1 MGMEIARIERTQL
14 AHRVVE
20 SLGLDPQTARL
31 DSSTAIAAS
40 VRRAASFLCPTP
52 PAALVR
58 EVNDALFGLT
68 ESPLQE
74 IRDAIY
80 SAVNALVALG
90 DLVELPLEDSGGL
103 SRRHLFLGPPSYVPQ
118 ASRCI
123 VLGVRP
129 EGAPILSEGMLG
141 RIEYDGEVRF
151 IRRREESE
159 DLEELLAGEGL
170 FGLGLEHWLKAP
182 RRASP
187 GDLVEEYIARLD
199 AAGDSGD
206 IEGIRMIDPS
216 SDVVYYRGRW
226 RAPKQ
231 DDDGRFVARRPQA
244 YGADL
249 WCFAEVRDGRVGK
262 LIDLPIASPIAR
274 GADEAWRLQAAIDR
288 LSGNPQRL
296 RIRRLPG
303 QAPIVDVFS
312 PLPSWHQRRLEY
324 NAARADRSG
333 GALFSYSLAAD
344 DVAEEVRYLTEMLW
358 LESEEAGGSDH
369 GSR

>member
-1 MGMEIARIERTQL
+1 MGMELARIERSQL

-20 SLGLDPQTARL
+20 SLGLDPEEAGL

-58 EVNDALFGLT
+58 EVHDALSVLT
-68 ESPLQE
+68 ETPPQGLRE
-74 IRDAIY
+74 AIY
-80 SAVNALVALG
+80 SAVDALVGLG

-118 ASRCI
+118 ASRFI

-129 EGAPILSEGMLG
+129 EGAPVLAEGMLE
-141 RIEYDGEVRF
+141 RVEYDDHVRF

-159 DLEELLAGEGL
+159 SLDELLAGEGL
-170 FGLGLEHWLKAP
+170 FELDLEHWLKAP
-182 RRASP
+182 RQASP
-187 GDLVEEYIARLD
+187 GDFVAQYIARLD
-199 AAGDSGD
+199 AMGGSGNL
-206 IEGIRMIDPS
+206 EGIRVIDPS
-216 SDVVYYRGRW
+216 SDVAYYHGRW

-231 DDDGRFVARRPQA
+231 DDNGRFVARRPQA

-249 WCFAEVRDGRVGK
+249 WCFADVREGRVGK

-296 RIRRLPG
+296 RVRRPPG
-303 QAPIVDVFS
+303 QAPIIDVFS

-324 NAARADRSG
+324 LAARTDHSK

-344 DVAEEVRYLTEMLW
+344 DVEEEILFLTEMLW
-358 LESEEAGGSDH
+358 LESEEAGSSDH
-369 GSR
+369 GR